1 MTSTLVARAA
11 RQVGGIVLADNDRY
25 TNRVEIRSQSSSRL
39 YIVAQ
44 NKKTREWSCS
54 CPGWIFARGGIR
66 SCKHLKAMMP
76 LLAPVASRPALNA

>member
-1 MTSTLVARAA
+1 MTSAIVARAA
-11 RQVGGIVLADNDRY
+11 RQMGGIVLADNDRY

-44 NKKTREWSCS
+44 NKKSKEWSCS
-54 CPGWIFARGGIR
+54 CPGWIFPRNGVR

-76 LLAPVASRPALNA
+76 LLTGAASRPALHA